1 MTMETLI
8 ADYGLP
14 ALFLGAAVEGETVTM
29 IGGAAVHRGLLSFWP
44 AVGAA
49 ALGSFVGDQAWFLA
63 GRYFRDTAQVQKLTA
78 STGFQHAHTIFNLH
92 PALFVFG
99 FRFIYGM
106 RTISPIAIGA
116 TDYPMSHFVMLN
128 ALAALVWGCLFVTL
142 GYWFGTG
149 IEAAFGRLHVVK
161 HLAAVLLLAGG
172 AAFLLHRFVK
182 RKVRSRSS

>member
-1 MTMETLI
+1 MTIESLI

-14 ALFLGAAVEGETVTM
+14 ALFAGAALEGETVTM
-29 IGGAAVHRGLLSFWP
+29 IGGAAVHRGLLDFWP
-44 AVGAA
+44 AVAAA

-63 GRYFRDTAQVQKLTA
+63 GRYLRDNAHVRKLTGSA
-78 STGFQHAHTIFNLH
+78 GFQHARAIFDRH
-92 PALFVFG
+92 PAAFVFG

-116 TDYPMSHFVMLN
+116 TDYPASHFVVLN
-128 ALAALVWGCLFVTL
+128 ALAAVVWGWLFVTL

-161 HLAAVLLLAGG
+161 HLVLVLVLAGG
-172 AAFLLHRFVK
+172 AAFLYHRFIR